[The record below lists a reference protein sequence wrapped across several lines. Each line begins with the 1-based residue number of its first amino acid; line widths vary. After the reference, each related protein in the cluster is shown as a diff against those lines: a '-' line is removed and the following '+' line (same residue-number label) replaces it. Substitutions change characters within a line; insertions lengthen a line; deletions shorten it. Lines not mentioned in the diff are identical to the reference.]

1 MGLVLQAQP
10 HQAAG
15 WPNNRM
21 QVTALRAAAD
31 AERRTWEEKRE
42 ERVQCHGVVHV
53 RCFGNV
59 LWTRIATCWELG
71 L

>member
-1 MGLVLQAQP
+1 M
-10 HQAAG
+10 
-15 WPNNRM
+15 
-21 QVTALRAAAD
+21 TALRAAAD

-42 ERVQCHGVVHV
+42 EREQCHGVVHV

-59 LWTRIATCWELG
+59 LWTRVATCWEVG